1 MSYATK
7 TRPVSCTIAVVFL
20 LTLLS
25 SCGGSSGGGGGG
37 GDDIT
42 IPEEFSFSL
51 SIDEL
56 DPFTITDQGG
66 SGVTLGTL
74 APVTGTYVVDS
85 GICTLGRDSLIN
97 IVREGWE
104 APYNAFTIQVL
115 SDITAETGRNPTQ
128 GSFKVT
134 GGFPDTVSLTV
145 VTSPSPGATISLNNG
160 AQETYTWDEL
170 YALYLDENEEYWRWQ
185 ASLSA
190 LIITRVIEEVIF
202 SGDTLLQIEVND
214 DLLEDD
220 GSITYSGS
228 PFPGSTPPSGVP
240 VQQGTQTLSWT
251 DTSWDSVL
259 GPGDGF
265 SWNYYW
271 YWNNIPSEDIDLLY
285 FGNVRMLGFLEN
297 SDGDEIT
304 SVGFMPEGSAAGG
317 VFYDGFLIYTTEEVS
332 PGVIDVYEDDVLVYD
347 GGYGIVFSTE

>member
-1 MSYATK
+1 M
-7 TRPVSCTIAVVFL
+7 
-20 LTLLS
+20 
-25 SCGGSSGGGGGG
+25 
-37 GDDIT
+37 
-42 IPEEFSFSL
+42 
-51 SIDEL
+51 
-56 DPFTITDQGG
+56 
-66 SGVTLGTL
+66 TLGTL

-228 PFPGSTPPSGVP
+228 PFPGSTPLGGARSTGD
-240 VQQGTQTLSWT
+240 S
-251 DTSWDSVL
+251 DTELDRH
-259 GPGDGF
+259 
-265 SWNYYW
+265 
-271 YWNNIPSEDIDLLY
+271 E
-285 FGNVRMLGFLEN
+285 LGFCSGPRGRLFLELLLVLEQHTLRGYR
-297 SDGDEIT
+297 SPLFRQCPHA
-304 SVGFMPEGSAAGG
+304 GFP
-317 VFYDGFLIYTTEEVS
+317 
-332 PGVIDVYEDDVLVYD
+332 
-347 GGYGIVFSTE
+347 